1 MNKTVVIGGE
11 SMIMNYENLYVEL
24 TAASKQLDNS
34 IKTAARA
41 SKLISKDKESGD
53 LKDIDKAVRA
63 MEDALNAQK
72 EALDS
77 LQNSLESF
85 DRSEYVAGGE
95 FEKQL
100 VKECRN
106 AGIDVRKSGDMVY
119 EMFPNRVVINADTQD
134 VMIDKK
140 RVSSLRPKAVA
151 ETIHMAQDRM
161 QKASFNAERFL
172 GELLNAYDLLILK
185 KKKKTPDAELN
196 LTDIYKIMVPMGRLK
211 KEYDVQSFA
220 FDIAR
225 LYRSGITET
234 KDGRV
239 LDMGPSRDNK
249 NAIRVLDENG
259 KEQFFAL
266 ISFVKR

>member
-1 MNKTVVIGGE
+1 
-11 SMIMNYENLYVEL
+11 MNYEDLYAEL
-24 TAASKQLDNS
+24 AAAAKQLDNS
-34 IKTAARA
+34 IKAAAKA
-41 SKLISKDKESGD
+41 SKLIIKDKETGD
-53 LKDIDKAVRA
+53 LKDLDKAVRA
-63 MEDALNAQK
+63 MEDALNIQK
-72 EALDS
+72 DALES
-77 LQNSLESF
+77 LQSSLDSF
-85 DRSEYVAGGE
+85 DRDEYITGGD

-100 VKECRN
+100 VKECRS
-106 AGIDVRKSGDMVY
+106 AGIDVRKNGDMVY
-119 EMFPNRVVINADTQD
+119 EMFPNRVVISADTQD
-134 VMIDKK
+134 VLIDKK

-151 ETIHMAQDRM
+151 ETIHAAQDKM

-185 KKKKTPDAELN
+185 KKKKTLDAELN

-211 KEYDVQSFA
+211 KEYDMQSFA

-225 LYRSGITET
+225 LYRSGVTET